1 MHHSI
6 PDIAIPHLIR
16 STTCVFKNLS
26 VEILILRAFLAQM
39 ANHVASWE
47 DEEGWT
53 HSNCPDGYNFPKMLC
68 DLSRYLAHSQCPE
81 YAVKMVTENEA
92 QVYQAY
98 IYLPPHPEGAQMIRE
113 IAPTLREA
121 FEAVALEALAELC
134 ERHSVQL
141 KDAPAAFLPI
151 HYQADQPWRFRRLQ
165 MLEHQEHIAAHLAR
179 YERDITGAQLATT
192 AEYALN
198 VFNLQIHQKLEI
210 QRLKHQVGQLRAANT
225 TLVEQVEAAQDQNA
239 DLQITVAELNNQL
252 QHMLINDGIN
262 MQLEVNAVEEEE
274 EEPTEIQGESG
285 VASGFLD
292 EPTHVEGAQVIPA
305 HELSDEE
312 SSVNQPILAIPAA
325 HDLIVFPEEMYAQ
338 VMDAARRH
346 GVDFDNVFAIYPP
359 PRQ

>member
-1 MHHSI
+1 
-6 PDIAIPHLIR
+6 
-16 STTCVFKNLS
+16 
-26 VEILILRAFLAQM
+26 M

-53 HSNCPDGYNFPKMLC
+53 HSNYPDGYNFPKMLC
-68 DLSRYLAHSQCPE
+68 DLSRYLGHSQCPE

-121 FEAVALEALAELC
+121 FEALALEALAELC

-179 YERDITGAQLATT
+179 YGRDITGAQLATT

-198 VFNLQIHQKLEI
+198 IFNLQI
-210 QRLKHQVGQLRAANT
+210 R
-225 TLVEQVEAAQDQNA
+225 
-239 DLQITVAELNNQL
+239 
-252 QHMLINDGIN
+252 
-262 MQLEVNAVEEEE
+262 
-274 EEPTEIQGESG
+274 
-285 VASGFLD
+285 
-292 EPTHVEGAQVIPA
+292 
-305 HELSDEE
+305 
-312 SSVNQPILAIPAA
+312 
-325 HDLIVFPEEMYAQ
+325 
-338 VMDAARRH
+338 
-346 GVDFDNVFAIYPP
+346 
-359 PRQ
+359 

>member
-1 MHHSI
+1 MHHSNTWHYESS
-6 PDIAIPHLIR
+6 PHTFNYLCFRKLI
-16 STTCVFKNLS
+16 S
-26 VEILILRAFLAQM
+26 EILIFRVFLAQM
-39 ANHVASWE
+39 VNHVASWE

-68 DLSRYLAHSQCPE
+68 DLSRYLGHSQCPE

-121 FEAVALEALAELC
+121 YEAVALEALAELC

-141 KDAPAAFLPI
+141 KDAPAVFLPI

-165 MLEHQEHIAAHLAR
+165 MLEHQEHIVAHPAQ
-179 YERDITGAQLATT
+179 YGRDITEEQLATT

-225 TLVEQVEAAQDQNA
+225 ALVGQMEAVQN
-239 DLQITVAELNNQL
+239 
-252 QHMLINDGIN
+252 
-262 MQLEVNAVEEEE
+262 
-274 EEPTEIQGESG
+274 
-285 VASGFLD
+285 
-292 EPTHVEGAQVIPA
+292 
-305 HELSDEE
+305 
-312 SSVNQPILAIPAA
+312 
-325 HDLIVFPEEMYAQ
+325 
-338 VMDAARRH
+338 
-346 GVDFDNVFAIYPP
+346 
-359 PRQ
+359 